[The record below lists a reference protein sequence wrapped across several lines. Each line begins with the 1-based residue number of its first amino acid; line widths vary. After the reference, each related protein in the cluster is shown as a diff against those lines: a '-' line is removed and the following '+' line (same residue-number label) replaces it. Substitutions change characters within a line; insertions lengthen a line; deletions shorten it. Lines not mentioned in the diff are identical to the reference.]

1 MRSKVCLAQHEGHV
15 FIVMPALTP
24 AQIRIV
30 QESFRLFSP
39 EASRAARIF
48 YNNLF
53 HLAPEIRPLFPDD
66 MTQQE
71 NKFVQ
76 MLATVIKSLRN
87 VSTISDHLSDLGRRH
102 ASYEV
107 REKHYAIV
115 GQALL
120 STLNSLLGPR
130 FTAEVQEAWSA
141 AFNMLARIMLEAAAT
156 PYATGNFYGSII
168 RDVVTSQYGVAES
181 RAPRNALPRQAVPRG
196 SLLQKKQLL

>member
-24 AQIRIV
+24 AQVRIV

-39 EASRAARIF
+39 EAGRAARIF
-48 YNNLF
+48 YDNLF

-66 MTQQE
+66 MTYQE

-76 MLATVIKSLRN
+76 MLAMVIKSLRN
-87 VSTISDHLSDLGRRH
+87 VSTISEHLADLGRRH

-120 STLNSLLGPR
+120 STLSKLLGPQ
-130 FTAEVQEAWSA
+130 FTAEVQDAWTA
-141 AFNMLARIMLEAAAT
+141 AYNMLARIMLEAAAAPCT
-156 PYATGNFYGSII
+156 TGNFYGSII
-168 RDVVTSQYGVAES
+168 RDVVTSQYGVEES
-181 RAPRNALPRQAVPRG
+181 GTPQNTLPRPAAPQGKLVRKK
-196 SLLQKKQLL
+196 LLP